1 MKPLH
6 FAFLMLINVA
16 WGFNIVPVKL
26 ALNGLDPFAAGAV
39 RFFFLF
45 VLCLPALRWVPGR
58 MGQIVAIGLIM
69 GALQFSVM
77 NVAFSMATNMGALAI
92 AGQLAVPFT
101 VILAIALLGER
112 IRWIRASG
120 IVLAFS
126 GVAYLSF
133 DPHMFDERLPLG
145 LACLAS
151 FSGALGTVMLR
162 NLQGVSPLNLQAWVA
177 ICSIPPMALLSIVY
191 EPGVL
196 ANPQDIPLEV
206 FGYLLF
212 AAGFSS
218 VVGHAGLA
226 WLLQRYPVTVVTPFT
241 LLSPLVGVASSV
253 LFLGSVLTGQMIIG
267 ALIALAGV
275 AIITLRTAKKEQEQ
289 EQAYVK
295 PERLA

>member
-6 FAFLMLINVA
+6 FAFLMFINVA

-26 ALNGLDPFAAGAV
+26 ALNELAPMAAGVV
-39 RFFFLF
+39 RFAFLF

-58 MGQIVAIGLIM
+58 MGQIASIGLVM

-77 NVAFSMATNMGALAI
+77 NVGFSMATNMGALAI
-92 AGQLAVPFT
+92 AGQLAVPFS

-112 IRWIRASG
+112 IRWIRGAG
-120 IVLAFS
+120 IVLAFA
-126 GVAYLSF
+126 GVAFLSF

-151 FSGALGTVMLR
+151 FAGALGTVMLR
-162 NLQGVSPLNLQAWVA
+162 QLRGVSPLNLQAWIA
-177 ICSIPPMALLSIVY
+177 IFSIPPMALLSLVY

-196 ANPQDIPLEV
+196 ANPQDVPLRV
-206 FGYLLF
+206 YGYLLF

-218 VVGHAGLA
+218 VIGHAGLA
-226 WLLQRYPVTVVTPFT
+226 WLLQRYPITVVTPFT
-241 LLSPLVGVASSV
+241 LLSPLVGVAASV
-253 LFLGSVLTGQMIIG
+253 VFLGSVLTGQMIIG
-267 ALIALAGV
+267 ALVALAGV

-289 EQAYVK
+289 EYVK
-295 PERLA
+295 PERSV

>member
-26 ALNGLDPFAAGAV
+26 ALNELSPLAAGSV
-39 RFFFLF
+39 RFFFLL

-58 MGQIVAIGLIM
+58 MGQIISIGLVM

-77 NVAFSMATNMGALAI
+77 NIAFSMATNMSALAI
-92 AGQLAVPFT
+92 AGQLAVPFG

-112 IRWIRASG
+112 IRWIRALG
-120 IVLAFS
+120 IVMAFS

-151 FSGALGTVMLR
+151 FSGALGTVMVRQLR
-162 NLQGVSPLNLQAWVA
+162 GVSPLNLQAWIA
-177 ICSIPPMALLSIVY
+177 IISIPPMAVLSVVY

-196 ANPQDIPLEV
+196 ANLQDVPMRV
-206 FGYLLF
+206 YGYLLF

-226 WLLQRYPVTVVTPFT
+226 WLLQRYPVTVITPFT

-253 LFLGSVLTGQMIIG
+253 WLLGSVLTSQMIIG
-267 ALIALAGV
+267 ALIAMVGV
-275 AIITLRTAKKEQEQ
+275 GIIIWRGAKKET
-289 EQAYVK
+289 
-295 PERLA
+295 EREAVMVEKRA

>member
-26 ALNGLDPFAAGAV
+26 ALNELAPLAAGSV
-39 RFFFLF
+39 RFFFLL

-58 MGQIVAIGLIM
+58 MGQIISIGLVM

-77 NVAFSMATNMGALAI
+77 NIAFSMATNMSALAI
-92 AGQLAVPFT
+92 AGQLAVPFG

-112 IRWIRASG
+112 IRWIRALG
-120 IVLAFS
+120 IVMAFS

-151 FSGALGTVMLR
+151 FSGALGTVMVRQLR
-162 NLQGVSPLNLQAWVA
+162 GVSPLNLQAWIA
-177 ICSIPPMALLSIVY
+177 IISIPPMAVLSVVY

-196 ANPQDIPLEV
+196 ANLQDVPMRV
-206 FGYLLF
+206 YGYLLF

-226 WLLQRYPVTVVTPFT
+226 WLLQRYPVTVITPFT

-253 LFLGSVLTGQMIIG
+253 WLLGSVLTSQMVIG
-267 ALIALAGV
+267 ALIAMVGV
-275 AIITLRTAKKEQEQ
+275 GIIIWRGAKKET
-289 EQAYVK
+289 
-295 PERLA
+295 EREAVMVEKRA

>member
-6 FAFLMLINVA
+6 FAFLMFINVA

-26 ALNGLDPFAAGAV
+26 ALNELAPMAAGVV

-58 MGQIVAIGLIM
+58 MGQIASIGLVM

-77 NVAFSMATNMGALAI
+77 NVGFSMATNMGALAI
-92 AGQLAVPFT
+92 AGQLAVPFS

-112 IRWIRASG
+112 IRWIRGAG
-120 IVLAFS
+120 IVLAFA
-126 GVAYLSF
+126 GVAFLSF

-151 FSGALGTVMLR
+151 FAGALGTVMLR
-162 NLQGVSPLNLQAWVA
+162 QLRGVSPLNLQAWIA
-177 ICSIPPMALLSIVY
+177 IFSIPPMALLSFVY

-196 ANPQDIPLEV
+196 TNLQDVPLRV
-206 FGYLLF
+206 YGYLLF

-218 VVGHAGLA
+218 VIGHAGLA
-226 WLLQRYPVTVVTPFT
+226 WLLQRYPITVVTPFT
-241 LLSPLVGVASSV
+241 LLSPLVGVAASV
-253 LFLGSVLTGQMIIG
+253 VFLGSVLTGQMIIG

-289 EQAYVK
+289 EYVK
-295 PERLA
+295 PERSV

>member
-26 ALNGLDPFAAGAV
+26 ALNELAPLAAGSV
-39 RFFFLF
+39 RFFFLLL
-45 VLCLPALRWVPGR
+45 LCLPAMRWVRGR
-58 MGQIVAIGLIM
+58 MHQIAAIGLIM

-77 NVAFSMATNMGALAI
+77 NVAFSMAKNMSGLAI

-112 IRWIRASG
+112 IRWVRALG
-120 IVLAFS
+120 IVLAFT

-145 LACLAS
+145 LACLAA

-177 ICSIPPMALLSIVY
+177 LISMVPMALLSMIY

-196 ANPQDIPLEV
+196 ANPQDIPLKAY
-206 FGYLLF
+206 GYLLF
-212 AAGFSS
+212 AAAFSS

-226 WLLQRYPVTVVTPFT
+226 WLLQRYPVTAVTPYT
-241 LLSPLVGVASSV
+241 LLSPLVGVISSV
-253 LFLGSVLTGQMIIG
+253 VFLGSVLTMQMVIG
-267 ALIALAGV
+267 ALITLAGV
-275 AIITLRTAKKEQEQ
+275 AILTLRTAQKAVEQTT
-289 EQAYVK
+289 VK
-295 PERLA
+295 PEACA

>member
-26 ALNGLDPFAAGAV
+26 ALNELAPLAAGSV
-39 RFFFLF
+39 RFFFLL

-58 MGQIVAIGLIM
+58 MGQIISIGLVM

-77 NVAFSMATNMGALAI
+77 NIAFSMATNMSALAI
-92 AGQLAVPFT
+92 AGQLAVPFG

-112 IRWIRASG
+112 IRWIRALG
-120 IVLAFS
+120 IVMAFS

-151 FSGALGTVMLR
+151 FSGALGTVMVRQLR
-162 NLQGVSPLNLQAWVA
+162 GVSPLNLQAWIA
-177 ICSIPPMALLSIVY
+177 IISIPPMAVLSVVY

-196 ANPQDIPLEV
+196 ANLQDVPMRV
-206 FGYLLF
+206 YGYLLF

-226 WLLQRYPVTVVTPFT
+226 WLLQRYPVTVITPFT

-253 LFLGSVLTGQMIIG
+253 WLLGSVLTSQMIIG
-267 ALIALAGV
+267 ALIAMVGV
-275 AIITLRTAKKEQEQ
+275 GIIIWRGAKKET
-289 EQAYVK
+289 
-295 PERLA
+295 EREAVMVEKRA